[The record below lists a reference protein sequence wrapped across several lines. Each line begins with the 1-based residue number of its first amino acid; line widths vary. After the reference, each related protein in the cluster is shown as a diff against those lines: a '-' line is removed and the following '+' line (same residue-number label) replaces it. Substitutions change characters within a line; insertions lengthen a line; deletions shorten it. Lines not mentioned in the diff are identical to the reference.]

1 MEYND
6 IVINSIAA
14 KCKECKMKTKRFSSF
29 KEIVQAMGLV
39 FGDIGT
45 SPIYTLTVIFT
56 LTSPTTENLFGVLSL
71 VFWTLIILVTLEYA
85 WLAMSLSIKGEGGI
99 IVLKEILS
107 GSVRTGRKAAFVTF
121 LGFVGVSLLMGDGV
135 ITPAISILSSV
146 EGLKLI
152 PGFTHIGITTVI
164 LITCTITILLFM
176 FQSKGSDKVS
186 YTFGPTMLIWFF
198 ALLLSGA
205 YYIAEIPGILGA
217 VNPYYA
223 IEFMVHNGLTGIF
236 ILSEVILCA
245 TGGEAL
251 YADMGHLGSQPIRHA
266 WYFVFFALVIN
277 YFGQGA
283 FLMTHHVKNAVLF
296 SMVKS
301 ISNTFYIPFL
311 ILTLL
316 ATIIA
321 SQAMISAVMS
331 LVYQGITTRIFPLL
345 KIKYTS
351 THLKSQIYISSV
363 NWTLLIAVLLMIF
376 LFRRSENLAAA
387 YGLAVTATMTI
398 SALFMI
404 WIFKL
409 SKHRTKM
416 IIAALVFITDFF
428 FLIAVFD
435 KIPHGGFWSIIIA
448 LIPFTVIQLWSRGGK
463 VMHKS
468 FMSMPVD
475 IFLESYNQIYSLGN
489 NIKGTALFFA
499 RNINEIPPYVVHCI
513 VRGNIIYENNIL
525 VSIKA
530 TESPYGIS
538 VSKII
543 SISKGLYGFQINT
556 GYMEIVNIP
565 AILKENGITE
575 KVIFYGV
582 DDITTK
588 NPLLKLYSFLK
599 KITPA
604 FVRFYDL
611 PSNKLHG
618 VITRLDL

>member
-1 MEYND
+1 M
-6 IVINSIAA
+6 
-14 KCKECKMKTKRFSSF
+14 
-29 KEIVQAMGLV
+29 QAMGLV

-56 LTSPTTENLFGVLSL
+56 LTIPTQENLLGVLSL
-71 VFWTLIILVTLEYA
+71 LFWTLIMLVTVEYA

-99 IVLKEILS
+99 IVLKEILT
-107 GSVRTGRKAAFVTF
+107 GSVKTGRKAAFATF

-152 PGFTHIGITTVI
+152 PVLEHIGITSVI
-164 LITCTITILLFM
+164 IITCIITILLFA

-186 YTFGPTMLIWFF
+186 FTFGPTMIIWFL

-205 YYIAEIPGILGA
+205 YYIADMPGILRA
-217 VNPYYA
+217 INPYYA
-223 IEFMVHNGLTGIF
+223 MEFMVNNGITGF
-236 ILSEVILCA
+236 FVLSEVILCA

-266 WYFVFFALVIN
+266 WYFVFLALVIN

-283 FLMTHHVKNAVLF
+283 FMMTHHVKDAVLF
-296 SMVKS
+296 SMIKS
-301 ISNTFYIPFL
+301 ISQTLYIPFL

-331 LVYQGITTRIFPLL
+331 LVYQGITTRIFPLM

-363 NWTLLIAVLLMIF
+363 NWTLLLAVILMIF

-398 SALFMI
+398 SAFFMI
-404 WIFKL
+404 WIFRI

-416 IIAALVFITDFF
+416 LIAALVFITDFF

-448 LIPFTVIQLWSRGGK
+448 LIPFTIIQLWSRGGLA
-463 VMHKS
+463 MHKS
-468 FMSMPVD
+468 FKSLPVD
-475 IFLESYNQIYSLGN
+475 IFLESYNQIYRMGN
-489 NIKGTALFFA
+489 NIKGTALFFT
-499 RNINEIPPYVVHCI
+499 RKMNEIPPYVVHCI
-513 VRGNIIYENNIL
+513 IRGNIIYEKNIL
-525 VSIKA
+525 VSIF
-530 TESPYGIS
+530 TTDVPYGIS
-538 VSKII
+538 ANKIEDI
-543 SISKGLYGFQINT
+543 SDGLYGFQINT
-556 GYMEIVNIP
+556 GYMEIINIS
-565 AILKENGITE
+565 AILKENGISE

-582 DDITTK
+582 DDISTK
-588 NPLLKLYSFLK
+588 SPLLKFYSFLK

-611 PSNKLHG
+611 PSNELHG